1 MKQRKNEQGKPL
13 AKIDGYEL
21 FIRNGAYYVRFHD
34 SNQVL
39 QETKVTKGQFAAF
52 LKSAAQ
58 AKKERNEMDRH
69 IEQSLQTDVSL
80 HNRMLDPDESLEDR
94 IIRKAEIERLRESYR
109 FLTEIQWRRLYQ
121 YFYEEQSYEQIAK
134 AENVHHSSVED
145 SIRIALETLGKI
157 LRDSRTPPKM

>member
-1 MKQRKNEQGKPL
+1 
-13 AKIDGYEL
+13 
-21 FIRNGAYYVRFHD
+21 
-34 SNQVL
+34 
-39 QETKVTKGQFAAF
+39 
-52 LKSAAQ
+52 
-58 AKKERNEMDRH
+58 MDRH

-109 FLTEIQWRRLYQ
+109 FLTDSQWRRLYQ

-157 LRDSRTPPKM
+157 LCDLRTPPKM